1 MSHVEIN
8 KEKQELYSQKYET
21 RQEKEQE
28 LSNMI
33 LSNIV
38 GDTTAQIRQDAY
50 FGRKLIDIS
59 FSNEEAFWSSGGVVR
74 LEYNLNNDEFKF
86 NNSAGGTNDV
96 TAETIIDA
104 YSDIYASAKNV
115 INNIRENRL
124 TYGSKVDEILEMNEE
139 MNKIRHEIDDELNTN
154 INQYLK
160 TTLETIDIRKNN
172 EQDIETLLEKAEQE
186 GIVHIFSYDD
196 YKIKHA
202 LKVEAHNEDEVNVGN
217 EKLHFKRHTLSC
229 DVSSNNAKRYYIN
242 DQFVKKDEIKKKLK
256 GYIVEDSEICNTLK
270 KEDKRRFEVPFK
282 EVEHLADKVN
292 DQKAIQ
298 ELLTE
303 LGDKD
308 KPQNRKRP
316 KM

>member
-1 MSHVEIN
+1 MPHVEIN
-8 KEKQELYSQKYET
+8 KEKQELHSQKYDT
-21 RQEKEQE
+21 KRQKEQE
-28 LSNMI
+28 LSDMI
-33 LSNIV
+33 LSNMI
-38 GDTTAQIRQDAY
+38 GDTKAQIRQDAY

-59 FSNEEAFWSSGGVVR
+59 FSNDEAFWSSGGVVR
-74 LEYNLNNDEFKF
+74 LEYNIKSDEFRF

-115 INNIRENRL
+115 IKNIRENRL
-124 TYGSKVDEILEMNEE
+124 TYENKVDELLEMNEE
-139 MNKIRHEIDDELNTN
+139 INKIKYEIDEELNTN

-160 TTLETIDIRKNN
+160 TTLETIDIRNN
-172 EQDIETLLEKAEQE
+172 NDQDIERLLEKAEQE
-186 GIVHIFSYDD
+186 GRVYIFSYDD
-196 YKIKHA
+196 HKIKHA
-202 LKVEAHNEDEVNVGN
+202 LKVEAHNDDDVNVGN

-242 DQFVKKDEIKKKLK
+242 DQFVKKDELKKKLT

-270 KEDKRRFEVPFK
+270 KEEKRRFEVPFK

-298 ELLTE
+298 ELLNE
-303 LGDKD
+303 LGEHK
-308 KPQNRKRP
+308 KPQNKKRP